1 MNFQILH
8 LTKILKKKINSFSIL
23 YTSKMNS
30 YRGRISISMKLS
42 SILFEKYFL
51 KTNALIALGRN
62 PCITFSC
69 KEKNILI

>member
-1 MNFQILH
+1 
-8 LTKILKKKINSFSIL
+8 
-23 YTSKMNS
+23 MNS